1 MIAKYTDTPVAI
13 LMDRSRPVGV
23 TIVAILMIINGA
35 LFVGG
40 GIFAILVIP
49 NVINEQFAAN
59 QTNITIGNHTSI
71 QLGNTLTGIIN
82 TVVIVISSISIA
94 IGVAAFVLSWGLL
107 NGKGWAWIITVILAI
122 ISVVFSIIAL
132 ASGGFTNIVTL
143 VINGAILYYMY
154 RPPVKAYFGRV
165 KIPR

>member
-1 MIAKYTDTPVAI
+1 MEK
-13 LMDRSRPVGV
+13 SRPIGV
-23 TIVAILMIINGA
+23 TIVAILMVITGII
-35 LFVGG
+35 LLSG

-59 QTNITIGNHTSI
+59 QTNITIGNQTSI

-94 IGVAAFVLSWGLL
+94 LGVVAFVISWGLF

-143 VINGAILYYMY
+143 VINAAILYYMY

-165 KIPR
+165 KIHR